1 MVTGILSGL
10 FGAVGALAFFGFLAF
25 ATWMDYRKKKEEREA
40 AHQERMKALELGHPP
55 RDGEIEQARAYA
67 SAAWAAGVV
76 GIAVPPAVFGISL
89 GATAVILGSSTPG
102 ASVPVL
108 CVLWV
113 AAGVT
118 SVVAVVMSTS
128 AVMGRRRRWAE
139 RGTPARDPQPVGDR
153 ATTAITEQVPGMR
166 I

>member
-1 MVTGILSGL
+1 MVTGILGGL

-25 ATWMDYRKKKEEREA
+25 ATWMDYRKKKEERDA
-40 AHQERMKALELGHPP
+40 AHQERIKGLELGYPP
-55 RDGEIEQARAYA
+55 RDAEIERARANA

-102 ASVPVL
+102 TSVPVL

-128 AVMGRRRRWAE
+128 AVMGRGRRREEW
-139 RGTPARDPQPVGDR
+139 PALGAVPRPGDR
-153 ATTAITEQVPGMR
+153 PNTAITEQVPEMKF
-166 I
+166 